1 MFGKTI
7 GEIPG
12 EAAARFGDKTALIFG
27 GRHVSFAEIDRLSA
41 RVAGGLRALGV
52 EPGDRVTLYAQNSV
66 EWIASYY
73 AIARAGG
80 VINPV
85 NVMLTPGRGRLR
97 GEGLRREGA
106 VHHR

>member
-27 GRHVSFAEIDRLSA
+27 GRRVSFAEIDRLSA

-52 EPGDRVTLYAQNSV
+52 APATG
-66 EWIASYY
+66 
-73 AIARAGG
+73 
-80 VINPV
+80 
-85 NVMLTPGRGRLR
+85 
-97 GEGLRREGA
+97 
-106 VHHR
+106 